1 MNLTKKLLAGS
12 ILAAISSSSFAL
24 DFYVCP
30 PSASGDQSV
39 CTSVFEA
46 MTVNL
51 DSVSLYKDLDTSGGI
66 SAGDSVIDY
75 GSGFV
80 NGFTPWSS
88 TTRNTTTN
96 NRGLNGSGGYYLD
109 VKFDDLVQSVVLVDD
124 TDSGGT
130 FDFNGEIGE
139 NVGVA
144 AAFVSGSIDLFYSD
158 DGSYG
163 SQILVA
169 QLDVLPG
176 GSATIGNFVGD
187 LEVNFANVDA
197 ANQALVRDMFFFD
210 RDGGESWYTLW
221 QANEVLPAE
230 QQTDILIR
238 ARFDTNIDD
247 IEVLAVSDPLPTT
260 QGGVDGS
267 GFTGTDYDFMRTTE
281 LDGSIRFDIPE
292 PGTLA
297 LIGAGMLGAGFAAR
311 RRNAKP

>member
-1 MNLTKKLLAGS
+1 MNLTKKLIAGS

-30 PSASGDQSV
+30 PSASGDQST

-66 SAGDSVIDY
+66 SAGDSVVDY

-80 NGFTPWSS
+80 TAFTPWSS
-88 TTRNTTTN
+88 STAFTTTN
-96 NRGLNGSGGYYLD
+96 NQGLNFNYFLD
-109 VKFDDLVQSVVLVDD
+109 VEFDDLVQTVVLVDD
-124 TDSGGT
+124 TNGGGT
-130 FDFNGEIGE
+130 VDGNGVIGE

-144 AAFVSGSIDLFYSD
+144 AAFVSGTIDLYYR
-158 DGSYG
+158 DGGTYTSP
-163 SQILVA
+163 ILVA
-169 QLDVLPG
+169 QLDVIPG
-176 GSATIGNFVGD
+176 GAATVGNFVGD
-187 LEVNFANVDA
+187 LEVNFENVDL
-197 ANQALVRDMFFFD
+197 ANKELVRDLFFFD

-221 QANEVLPAE
+221 ETNEALPAE

-247 IEVLAVSDPLPTT
+247 IEVLSVSNPLPTT
-260 QGGVDGS
+260 QGGVDGT
-267 GFTGTDYDFMRTTE
+267 GFTGTDYQFMRTTT

>member
-12 ILAAISSSSFAL
+12 ILAAISTSSFAL

-30 PSASGDQSV
+30 PSASGDQST
-39 CTSVFEA
+39 CSSVFEA

-51 DSVSLYKDLDTSGGI
+51 DSVSLYKDLDSSNGI

-80 NGFTPWSS
+80 TGFTPWSFS
-88 TTRNTTTN
+88 TRNTTTN
-96 NRGLNGSGGYYLD
+96 NLGLTVNYGFD
-109 VKFDDLVQSVVLVDD
+109 VQYDDLAQTVVLVDD
-124 TDSGGT
+124 SSGGGT
-130 FDFNGEIGE
+130 VDGNGEIGE
-139 NVGVA
+139 QVGVA
-144 AAFVSGSIDLFYSD
+144 AAFVSGTIDLFYSD
-158 DGSYG
+158 GGTYTSP
-163 SQILVA
+163 ILVA
-169 QLDVLPG
+169 QLDVIPG
-176 GSATIGNFVGD
+176 GSATVGNFVGQ
-187 LEVNFANVDA
+187 LEVNFDNVDA
-197 ANQALVRDMFFFD
+197 ANQELVRDMFFFD
-210 RDGGESWYTLW
+210 RNGGESWYTLW
-221 QANEVLPAE
+221 ETNQSLPAE

-267 GFTGTDYDFMRTTE
+267 GFTGSDYDFMRTTN
-281 LDGSIRFDIPE
+281 LDGSIQFNIPE